1 MVYPKR
7 MLHAEG
13 RRLGGG
19 SRGSVGR
26 TNVRVG
32 GSEDR
37 WANSINGDVDV
48 VDVLGQHDRV
58 GRAMCQKG
66 GGITLWAEALAGS
79 RAGAKKIWRRHW
91 LRRRSEMARS
101 SGTARL
107 VAERWTWNG
116 VV

>member
-26 TNVRVG
+26 TNVKVG

-37 WANSINGDVDV
+37 WASSINGDVDV

-58 GRAMCQKG
+58 GG
-66 GGITLWAEALAGS
+66 
-79 RAGAKKIWRRHW
+79 
-91 LRRRSEMARS
+91 
-101 SGTARL
+101 
-107 VAERWTWNG
+107 
-116 VV
+116 